1 MLSPRTVTI
10 SVRSVHTNV
19 VWHGAPQGQD
29 LRSVVPFPFSSLTEP
44 CRLTQ
49 RWTVPDGELQV
60 AEGPEAA
67 EGGQQAS
74 VSDHGRDCS
83 KLQGGECGRVP
94 PGSVLR
100 GGSLHTRAELL
111 PAQRLLCGREVGQ
124 GGGEA

>member
-29 LRSVVPFPFSSLTEP
+29 LRSVFPFPFSSLTEP

-60 AEGPEAA
+60 AEGPEDVASA
-67 EGGQQAS
+67 SEDEEEMEIDEEDENQIRELQREIEG
-74 VSDHGRDCS
+74 
-83 KLQGGECGRVP
+83 
-94 PGSVLR
+94 
-100 GGSLHTRAELL
+100 
-111 PAQRLLCGREVGQ
+111 
-124 GGGEA
+124 